1 MSLQMELIPKGL
13 KIRKPPA
20 ITPVSEDVSINWN
33 KVLHYPKEN
42 LVELLKYESSKVIL
56 KIQVE
61 LDLEVR
67 YRDLENYDRNYKK
80 LNAKH
85 IGFKSSLEEWRGNK
99 MGEKVKAH
107 MNLKSSVTWLKKVQK
122 KWGDSKNNK
131 TIEFS
136 ITANKMY
143 VTDNRKAGKRKA
155 RSYADVVKANAVM
168 FTSMLHLKSM

>member
-107 MNLKSSVTWLKKVQK
+107 MNLKSSVTWLKKLRKRCK
-122 KWGDSKNNK
+122 KNGK
-131 TIEFS
+131 T
-136 ITANKMY
+136 
-143 VTDNRKAGKRKA
+143 
-155 RSYADVVKANAVM
+155 VKTTKQLN
-168 FTSMLHLKSM
+168 FQLLRIRCMLPTTVKQGREKQDLMQM